1 MYDSP
6 MPHYRRRAIE
16 ATFAQRAS
24 HRVAI
29 LEGRRAVGKS
39 SLARHLVES
48 GVYASYQSL
57 TDPAAAG
64 RAQEDA
70 FQWVRSL
77 RRPAVIDEAQMVPA
91 VSVAVKEIV
100 DGLPPGHH
108 FLLTGSASVGRG
120 TMAGTDPL
128 AGRATRLAL
137 HPFTGL
143 EAQGPSDSE
152 TPSLIDILFDA
163 DLTAAEAPSTGP
175 DDLRTRLQTGGLPAF
190 ALPLLPLSR
199 AAWQNQ
205 VQADTLAILGDRV
218 LPTEDLNTGIARRVL
233 DSVLHTPGGQIN
245 RTRIARELDLD
256 PRTVGRYLG
265 ILERRFLITLLPNLH
280 GGITR
285 ASRSAP
291 KGHAVDTA
299 STCESLIRAGHDIA
313 DSPKLLGQTLETWVV
328 NQFLAARGW
337 AALTTEAFY
346 WRNSR
351 TGREVDLVLVD
362 GRGRRL
368 GVEVKLASS
377 IGPRDLRG
385 LQAMRELG
393 GLHRGFVAY
402 TGAGFEEV
410 DDGVW
415 ALPLACLTSR
425 EALSAIHP
433 DGVGRPSPGTAS
445 PPSSIRSADPS
456 QETTAMSDA
465 PSTAPTN
472 SSAPATPAVLPRPS
486 VFLSYVHADDDY
498 HDGMLTAFA
507 HAVEETC
514 DYKGVPIELIVDKD
528 TLHWGDDWSERL
540 QQEVERTTFLLAMV
554 TNRYVASRACREE
567 FIQFRTKTRAA
578 GYNGLLTLL
587 VDAPNWDRIDLRADP
602 TARLIRDTI
611 NQHQWLEPET
621 SFEDLEPGGRRF
633 KRVAREVANELI
645 RRIDRREA
653 DSAPAD
659 TAASADSA
667 APGGLSGA
675 GDEGEDEEQ
684 APGLIELP
692 RTIES
697 ERLPA
702 LERRAN
708 AFGEAMDAFT
718 AVTRR
723 EFALVPQGTM
733 PTPTQIKRIAK
744 GLEPSRRA
752 LEEAT
757 SSLSDAWRGLD
768 ADIAAMVRAVDAAG
782 VAEFS
787 AELRS
792 SLTGLSASLEMPD
805 IDEAAAQ
812 IKALAAFSRELRPV
826 AKTMTGVLAAA
837 SAIRTASAAWA
848 QEL

>member
-1 MYDSP
+1 

-100 DGLPPGHH
+100 DRLPPGHH

-175 DDLRTRLQTGGLPAF
+175 DDLRTRLETGGLPAF

-199 AAWQNQ
+199 AAWQNR
-205 VQADTLAILGDRV
+205 VQADTSAILGDRV

-313 DSPKLLGQTLETWVV
+313 DSPELLGQTLETWVV

-385 LQAMRELG
+385 LRAMRELG

-415 ALPLACLTSR
+415 ALPLSCLTSR

-445 PPSSIRSADPS
+445 PPSSIRSTDPS
-456 QETTAMSDA
+456 QETTTMSDA
-465 PSTAPTN
+465 PST
-472 SSAPATPAVLPRPS
+472 TPAVLPRPS

-498 HDGMLTAFA
+498 HDGMLVAFA
-507 HAVEETC
+507 RAVEEAC

-587 VDAPNWDRIDLRADP
+587 VDAPNWDRMDLRADP

-684 APGLIELP
+684 TPGLIELTH
-692 RTIES
+692 TIES

-768 ADIAAMVRAVDAAG
+768 ADIAAMVRAADAAG
-782 VAEFS
+782 SADLS

-792 SLTGLSASLEMPD
+792 SLTGLSASLEMPV
-805 IDEAAAQ
+805 IGEAAAQ
-812 IKALAAFSRELRPV
+812 IKALAALSRELRPV
-826 AKTMTGVLAAA
+826 AKTMTGVLAAIEAIRA
-837 SAIRTASAAWA
+837 SAAAWA

>member
-100 DGLPPGHH
+100 DRLPPGHH

-175 DDLRTRLQTGGLPAF
+175 DDLRTRLETGGLPAF

-199 AAWQNQ
+199 AAWQNR
-205 VQADTLAILGDRV
+205 VQADTSAILGDRV

-313 DSPKLLGQTLETWVV
+313 DSPELLGQTLETWVV

-385 LQAMRELG
+385 LRAMRELG

-415 ALPLACLTSR
+415 ALPLSCLTSR

-445 PPSSIRSADPS
+445 PPSSIRSTDPS
-456 QETTAMSDA
+456 QETTTMSDA
-465 PSTAPTN
+465 PST
-472 SSAPATPAVLPRPS
+472 TPAVLPRPS

-498 HDGMLTAFA
+498 HDGMLVAFA
-507 HAVEETC
+507 RAVEEAC

-587 VDAPNWDRIDLRADP
+587 VDAPNWDRMDLRADP

-684 APGLIELP
+684 TPGLIELTH
-692 RTIES
+692 TIES

-768 ADIAAMVRAVDAAG
+768 ADIAAMVRAADAAG
-782 VAEFS
+782 SADLS

-792 SLTGLSASLEMPD
+792 SLTGLSASLEMPV
-805 IDEAAAQ
+805 IGEAAAQ
-812 IKALAAFSRELRPV
+812 IKALAALSRELRPV
-826 AKTMTGVLAAA
+826 AKTMTGVLAAIEAIRA
-837 SAIRTASAAWA
+837 SAAAWA

>member
-1 MYDSP
+1 

-57 TDPAAAG
+57 TDLAAAG

-163 DLTAAEAPSTGP
+163 DLTAAEAPSTGT
-175 DDLRTRLQTGGLPAF
+175 DDLRTRLETGGLPAF
-190 ALPLLPLSR
+190 TFPLLPLSR
-199 AAWQNQ
+199 AAWQNR

-256 PRTVGRYLG
+256 ARTVGRYLG

-313 DSPKLLGQTLETWVV
+313 DSPELLGQTLETWVV

-346 WRNSR
+346 WRDSR

-385 LQAMRELG
+385 LRAMRELG

-425 EALSAIHP
+425 EALSAIHS
-433 DGVGRPSPGTAS
+433 DGVGRPSPGTAPS
-445 PPSSIRSADPS
+445 PSSIRSADPS
-456 QETTAMSDA
+456 QETTTMSDA
-465 PSTAPTN
+465 PST
-472 SSAPATPAVLPRPS
+472 TPAVLPRPS

-498 HDGMLTAFA
+498 HDGMLVAFA
-507 HAVEETC
+507 RAVEEAC

-587 VDAPNWDRIDLRADP
+587 VDAPNWDRMDLRADP

-684 APGLIELP
+684 TPGLIELTH
-692 RTIES
+692 TIES

-768 ADIAAMVRAVDAAG
+768 ADIAAMVRAADAAG
-782 VAEFS
+782 SADLS

-792 SLTGLSASLEMPD
+792 SLTGLSASLEMPV
-805 IDEAAAQ
+805 IGEAAAQ
-812 IKALAAFSRELRPV
+812 IKALAALSRELRPV
-826 AKTMTGVLAAA
+826 AKTMTGVLAAIEAIRA
-837 SAIRTASAAWA
+837 SAAAWA

>member
-1 MYDSP
+1 

-100 DGLPPGHH
+100 DRLPPGHH

-175 DDLRTRLQTGGLPAF
+175 DDLRTRLETGGLPAF

-199 AAWQNQ
+199 AAWQNR
-205 VQADTLAILGDRV
+205 VQADTSAILGDRV

-313 DSPKLLGQTLETWVV
+313 DSPELLGQTLETWVV

-346 WRNSR
+346 WRDSR

-385 LQAMRELG
+385 LRAMRELG

-425 EALSAIHP
+425 EALSAIHS
-433 DGVGRPSPGTAS
+433 DGVGRPSPGTAPS
-445 PPSSIRSADPS
+445 PSSIRSADPS
-456 QETTAMSDA
+456 QETTTMSDA
-465 PSTAPTN
+465 PST
-472 SSAPATPAVLPRPS
+472 TPAVLPRPS

-498 HDGMLTAFA
+498 HDGMLVAFA
-507 HAVEETC
+507 RAVEEAC

-587 VDAPNWDRIDLRADP
+587 VDAPNWDRMDLRADP

-684 APGLIELP
+684 TPGLIELTH
-692 RTIES
+692 TIES

-768 ADIAAMVRAVDAAG
+768 ADIAAMVRAADAAG
-782 VAEFS
+782 SADLS

-792 SLTGLSASLEMPD
+792 SLTGLSASLEMPV
-805 IDEAAAQ
+805 IGEAAAQ
-812 IKALAAFSRELRPV
+812 IKALAALSRELRPV
-826 AKTMTGVLAAA
+826 AKTMTGVLAAIEAIRA
-837 SAIRTASAAWA
+837 SAAAWA

>member
-100 DGLPPGHH
+100 DRLPPGHH

-175 DDLRTRLQTGGLPAF
+175 DDLRTRLETGGLPAF

-199 AAWQNQ
+199 AAWQNR
-205 VQADTLAILGDRV
+205 VQADTSAILGDRV

-313 DSPKLLGQTLETWVV
+313 DSPELLGQTLETWVV

-346 WRNSR
+346 WRDSR

-385 LQAMRELG
+385 LRAMRELG

-425 EALSAIHP
+425 EALSAIHS
-433 DGVGRPSPGTAS
+433 DGVGRPSPGTAPS
-445 PPSSIRSADPS
+445 PSSIRSADPS
-456 QETTAMSDA
+456 QETTTMSDA
-465 PSTAPTN
+465 PST
-472 SSAPATPAVLPRPS
+472 TPAVLPRPS

-498 HDGMLTAFA
+498 HDGMLVAFA
-507 HAVEETC
+507 RAVEEAC

-587 VDAPNWDRIDLRADP
+587 VDAPNWDRMDLRADP

-684 APGLIELP
+684 TPGLIELTH
-692 RTIES
+692 TIES

-768 ADIAAMVRAVDAAG
+768 ADIAAMVRAADAAG
-782 VAEFS
+782 SADLS

-792 SLTGLSASLEMPD
+792 SLTGLSASLEMPV
-805 IDEAAAQ
+805 IGEAAAQ
-812 IKALAAFSRELRPV
+812 IKALAALSRELRPV
-826 AKTMTGVLAAA
+826 AKTMTGVLAAIEAIRA
-837 SAIRTASAAWA
+837 SAAAWA

>member
-1 MYDSP
+1 

-163 DLTAAEAPSTGP
+163 DLTAAEAPSTGT
-175 DDLRTRLQTGGLPAF
+175 DDLRTRLETGGLPAF

-256 PRTVGRYLG
+256 ARTVGRYLG

-313 DSPKLLGQTLETWVV
+313 DSPELLGQTLETWVV

-346 WRNSR
+346 WRDSR

-377 IGPRDLRG
+377 IGPSDLRG
-385 LQAMRELG
+385 LRAMREFG

-425 EALSAIHP
+425 EALSAIHS
-433 DGVGRPSPGTAS
+433 DGVGRPSPGTA
-445 PPSSIRSADPS
+445 PSSSSVRSTDPG
-456 QETTAMSDA
+456 QETTTMSDA
-465 PSTAPTN
+465 PST
-472 SSAPATPAVLPRPS
+472 TPAVLPRPS

-498 HDGMLTAFA
+498 HDGMLVAFA
-507 HAVEETC
+507 RAVKEAC

-528 TLHWGDDWSERL
+528 ALQWGDDWSERL

-554 TNRYVASRACREE
+554 TNRYVASQACREE
-567 FIQFRTKTRAA
+567 FIQFRTKTQAA

-587 VDAPNWDRIDLRADP
+587 VDAPNWDRMDLRADP

-633 KRVAREVANELI
+633 KQVAREVANELI

-667 APGGLSGA
+667 APGGPSGA

-684 APGLIELP
+684 APGLIELTH
-692 RTIES
+692 TIES
-697 ERLPA
+697 ERRPA

-723 EFALVPQGTM
+723 EFALIPQGSA
-733 PTPTQIKRIAK
+733 PTSTQIKRIAK
-744 GLEPSRRA
+744 GLEPRRRA

-792 SLTGLSASLEMPD
+792 SLTGLSASLEMPV
-805 IDEAAAQ
+805 IGEAAAR
-812 IKALAAFSRELRPV
+812 IKALAALSRELRPV
-826 AKTMTGVLAAA
+826 AKTMTGVLAAIEAIKA
-837 SAIRTASAAWA
+837 SATAWA

>member
-163 DLTAAEAPSTGP
+163 DLTAAGAPSTGT
-175 DDLRTRLQTGGLPAF
+175 DDLRARLETGGLPAL

-233 DSVLHTPGGQIN
+233 DSVLHTPGGRIN
-245 RTRIARELDLD
+245 RTRIARKLDLD
-256 PRTVGRYLG
+256 ARTVGRYLG

-313 DSPKLLGQTLETWVV
+313 DSPELLGQTLETWVV

-346 WRNSR
+346 WRDSR

-385 LQAMRELG
+385 LRAMREFG

-425 EALSAIHP
+425 EALSAIHS

-445 PPSSIRSADPS
+445 PPSSIRSADPG

-465 PSTAPTN
+465 PSA
-472 SSAPATPAVLPRPS
+472 APAVLPRPS
-486 VFLSYVHADDDY
+486 VFLSYVHDDDDY
-498 HDGMLTAFA
+498 HDGMLVAFA
-507 HAVEETC
+507 RAVEEAC

-528 TLHWGDDWSERL
+528 TLQWGDDWSERL

-554 TNRYVASRACREE
+554 TNRYVASQACREE
-567 FIQFRTKTRAA
+567 FIQFRTKTQAA

-587 VDAPNWDRIDLRADP
+587 VDAPNWDRMDLRTDP

-621 SFEDLEPGGRRF
+621 PFEDLEPGGRRF
-633 KRVAREVANELI
+633 KRVARKVADELI

-667 APGGLSGA
+667 APGGPSGA
-675 GDEGEDEEQ
+675 GEEGEDEEQ
-684 APGLIELP
+684 APGLIELTH
-692 RTIES
+692 TIES
-697 ERLPA
+697 ERRPA
-702 LERRAN
+702 LERRVN

-723 EFALVPQGTM
+723 EFALIPQGSA
-733 PTPTQIKRIAK
+733 PTSTQIKRIAK

-787 AELRS
+787 AGLRS

-805 IDEAAAQ
+805 IDEAAAR

-826 AKTMTGVLAAA
+826 AKTMTGVLAAVE
-837 SAIRTASAAWA
+837 AIRTASAAWA

>member
-64 RAQEDA
+64 HAQEDA

-163 DLTAAEAPSTGP
+163 DLTAAEAPSTGT

-256 PRTVGRYLG
+256 ARTVGRYLG

-313 DSPKLLGQTLETWVV
+313 DSPELLGQTLETWVV

-346 WRNSR
+346 WRDSR

-385 LQAMRELG
+385 LRAMREFG

-425 EALSAIHP
+425 EALSAIHS
-433 DGVGRPSPGTAS
+433 DGVGRPSPGTAPS
-445 PPSSIRSADPS
+445 PSSIRSADPNH
-456 QETTAMSDA
+456 ETTAMSDA
-465 PSTAPTN
+465 PSTTPTN
-472 SSAPATPAVLPRPS
+472 PAAPATPAVLPRPS

-498 HDGMLTAFA
+498 HDGMLVAFA
-507 HAVEETC
+507 RAVEEAC

-587 VDAPNWDRIDLRADP
+587 VDAPNWDRMDLRADP

-684 APGLIELP
+684 TPGLIELTH
-692 RTIES
+692 TIES

-812 IKALAAFSRELRPV
+812 IKALAALSRELRPV
-826 AKTMTGVLAAA
+826 AKTMTGVLAAIEAIRA
-837 SAIRTASAAWA
+837 SAAAWA

>member
-1 MYDSP
+1 V
-6 MPHYRRRAIE
+6 PHYRRRAIE
-16 ATFAQRAS
+16 ATFAERAS

-218 LPTEDLNTGIARRVL
+218 LPTEDLNTGVARRVL

-299 STCESLIRAGHDIA
+299 STCESLIRAGYDIA

>member
-1 MYDSP
+1 MYDSR

-16 ATFAQRAS
+16 ATFAERAS

-29 LEGRRAVGKS
+29 LEG

-70 FQWVRSL
+70 FRWVRSL

-143 EAQGPSDSE
+143 ETQGPSDSE

-163 DLTAAEAPSTGP
+163 DLTAAGAPSTGT
-175 DDLRTRLQTGGLPAF
+175 DDLQARLKTGGLPAL

-245 RTRIARELDLD
+245 RTRIAQELDLD
-256 PRTVGRYLG
+256 PRTVGRYLD

-313 DSPKLLGQTLETWVV
+313 SSPELLGQTLETWVV
-328 NQFLAARGW
+328 NQFLAAQGW

-346 WRNSR
+346 WRDSR

-385 LQAMRELG
+385 LRAMRELG

-410 DDGVW
+410 ADDVW

-433 DGVGRPSPGTAS
+433 DGVGRPSPGTA
-445 PPSSIRSADPS
+445 PPSSSIRSADPS

-465 PSTAPTN
+465 
-472 SSAPATPAVLPRPS
+472 SSATPAVLPIPS
-486 VFLSYVHADDDY
+486 VFLSYVHADDAY

-507 HAVEETC
+507 RAVEEAC
-514 DYKGVPIELIVDKD
+514 DYKGVPIELILDKD
-528 TLHWGDDWSERL
+528 ALHWGDDWSDRL

-567 FIQFRTKTRAA
+567 FIQFRTKTQAA

-587 VDAPNWDRIDLRADP
+587 VDAPNWDRMDLRTDP

-611 NQHQWLEPET
+611 NQYQWLEPET

-633 KRVAREVANELI
+633 KRVARKVADELI

-659 TAASADSA
+659 SAASADSA
-667 APGGLSGA
+667 APGGSGDA
-675 GDEGEDEEQ
+675 GDEGEEEQ
-684 APGLIELP
+684 APGLIELTH
-692 RTIES
+692 TIES
-697 ERLPA
+697 EHLPA
-702 LERRAN
+702 LEQRAN
-708 AFGEAMDAFT
+708 AFGEAIIAFHT
-718 AVTRR
+718 VMRR
-723 EFALVPQGTM
+723 ELALVPQGTV

-744 GLEPSRRA
+744 NLEPSQHA
-752 LEEAT
+752 LEEEA
-757 SSLSDAWRGLD
+757 SSFSDVWRRLD
-768 ADIAAMVRAVDAAG
+768 ADIAAMVRAADAVGGADLSTELRSILTG
-782 VAEFS
+782 
-787 AELRS
+787 LRS
-792 SLTGLSASLEMPD
+792 SLTGLNASLEMPV

-826 AKTMTGVLAAA
+826 AKTMTGVLAAIEAIRA
-837 SAIRTASAAWA
+837 SAAAWA